1 MYFITTDSFGN
12 VERVYN
18 GSKDYVHRLTG
29 DPIEGAVAIP
39 DDAIRITDVCI
50 RMIRDVGDV
59 SKLRWDGTCLV
70 LNPDG
75 TLQSKKDL
83 LLSQNKDTWLQT
95 EYSRI
100 QALDEASVDAEL
112 GDV

>member
-18 GSKDYVHRLTG
+18 GNKDYVHRLTG
-29 DPIEGAVAIP
+29 EPIEGAVAIP
-39 DDAIRITDVCI
+39 DDAIRIGNLCVQ
-50 RMIRDVGDV
+50 MIRNVSDVA
-59 SKLRWDGTCLV
+59 KLRWDGTCLV
-70 LNPDG
+70 LNPNG

-83 LLSQNKDTWLQT
+83 LLSQNKNTWLQA
-95 EYSRI
+95 EHSRI
-100 QALDEASVDAEL
+100 QALDEASVDLEL